1 METLFEVALSMIMMA
16 EHGTFHLDHEVE
28 VSAVILCFFAIILVF
43 SVSVIRW
50 IVSLSIKAL
59 NK

>member
-1 METLFEVALSMIMMA
+1 METLFEVAQSMITMA
-16 EHGTFHLDHEVE
+16 EYGMFYLEDEIE

-50 IVSLSIKAL
+50 IVSLTIKAL
-59 NK
+59 KK

>member
-1 METLFEVALSMIMMA
+1 METLFEVAQSMITMA
-16 EHGTFHLDHEVE
+16 EYGTFYLDDEIE

-50 IVSLSIKAL
+50 IVSLSIKVL
-59 NK
+59 KK

>member
-1 METLFEVALSMIMMA
+1 METLFEVAQSIITMA
-16 EHGTFHLDHEVE
+16 ENATFHLDDEIE
-28 VSAVILCFFAIILVF
+28 AAAFILSFFAIILVL

-50 IVSLSIKAL
+50 IVSLTIKAL